1 MMHRSSRH
9 PSRRA
14 RLLSAAAVATATALA
29 VTGCTAGGGGD
40 DADTLYVLVSETAIG
55 FDPATSVNL
64 PTTWLGLIGRRLT
77 TWEVGDGG
85 TPEVVP
91 DLATDTGTVSDDG
104 LTWSYT
110 LKDDIFFEDG
120 TPITSAD
127 IKYGVERTYAPE
139 LAGGLAYHKGLLAD
153 DAEYVGPY
161 DGAELDSIETPDEKT
176 IVFHLSTP
184 YGDWPWIVSMNP
196 FIPVPA
202 DADDPETYGTD
213 PVSSGPYAIES
224 NKDGAETVLVR
235 NEHWDDATDDVRTAG
250 PDKIVFRQGQDLTT
264 TVQSLISDAG
274 DAKNSI
280 ESDALGAA
288 QLALVDADPS
298 ASERLITSDG
308 GTLTYVAMNVDRP
321 ALNDVRVRQ
330 AIEYAIDR
338 RSIITAMGGDE
349 AASPA
354 TTLIGPGIPG
364 YQEYDMYPAGD
375 SGDVDKA
382 TQLLAEAGYP
392 DGLTLELWVA
402 NTDEAQAQAV
412 QQGLAKAGITVNIN
426 SLDINQ
432 MYGDAMG
439 GNPDYDLF
447 LSWWTPDYPSALGTL
462 QLLFDSSM
470 IDGGYNLARYNSP
483 EVDAMIQEAIVES
496 DPDAAAELWSEI
508 DQRIMQDAP
517 LLPLFYS
524 RSSFLAGSNVS
535 NHFVPAYPS
544 FQNYLKITL
553 GS

>member
-1 MMHRSSRH
+1 M
-9 PSRRA
+9 PTRRIRRPLA
-14 RLLSAAAVATATALA
+14 ATAVLLTAALA
-29 VTGCTAGGGGD
+29 ATGCTAQKHED
-40 DADTLYVLVSETAIG
+40 RTLYVLTEATAIT
-55 FDPATSVNL
+55 FDPATSVDL
-64 PTTWLGLIGRRLT
+64 PTTWLGLVGRRLT
-77 TWEVGDGG
+77 TWYVGPDSS
-85 TPEVVP
+85 PEVVP

-235 NEHWDDATDDVRTAG
+235 NPQWSSENDSIRLAD
-250 PDKIVFRQGQDLTT
+250 PDRIVFRQGQDPTT
-264 TVQSLISDAG
+264 TTQSLIADAG
-274 DAKNSI
+274 DASF
-280 ESDALGAA
+280 SMSADPLGAA
-288 QLALVDADPS
+288 QLALVDADPG
-298 ASERLITSDG
+298 AADRLATSDAG
-308 GTLTYVAMNVDRP
+308 ALWYLAMNTQRG
-321 ALNDVRVRQ
+321 ALQDARVRQ
-330 AIEYAIDR
+330 ALEYAIDR
-338 RSIITAMGGDE
+338 QSIVTGVGGE
-349 AASPA
+349 LAARPA
-354 TTLIGPGIPG
+354 TTLITPGIAG
-364 YQEYDMYPAGD
+364 YKEFDLFPAGAT
-375 SGDVDKA
+375 GNAIAAKA
-382 TQLLAEAGYP
+382 LLAEAGYP

-412 QQGLAKAGITVNIN
+412 QQGLAKAGITVDIN

-447 LSWWTPDYPSALGTL
+447 LSWWIPDYPSAIGNI
-462 QLLFDSSM
+462 QPMFSSAG
-470 IDGGYNLARYNSP
+470 IDGGYNLARYSDP
-483 EVDAMIQEAIVES
+483 EVDELIAAATAES
-496 DPDAAAELWSEI
+496 DPAAARSAWSALDE
-508 DQRIMQDAP
+508 RIMQDAP
-517 LLPLFYS
+517 VVPLYHA
-524 RSSFLAGSNVS
+524 RNSFLRGSEVWGF
-535 NHFVPAYPS
+535 FVPEFPA
-544 FQNYLKITL
+544 FQNYATITL
-553 GS
+553 AP